1 MHHRAY
7 SISFAIGFFRLLHFG
22 NARTTMA
29 SAYDPYSLFSGFE
42 PVAWNPSDKS
52 DGDAGII
59 YSLRREHGVCGG
71 YRLHNPND
79 EINEKLQHLEKVII
93 EYKIGNIS
101 YPLYTVGDLLSAQHS
116 FAEGAWGNIVG
127 DLAERIARRITKYW
141 LKHVSPHGRTGGIF
155 DKRFNPAKRDDFIL
169 ANTQQYILKIRRYPN
184 LVILKKTG
192 RGKYGYE
199 NIKEL
204 DGLFDY
210 RYFQQRSI
218 LVLESKL
225 EKLTIDAADLIDNLF
240 GPLATLFPDAH
251 FCYVLFTDRNS
262 IYQKRNFGRRRQ
274 LKQFPLKLYQRLK
287 SAGIATMF
295 FSFCEQRD
303 DFDRMRDHLVTQYRT
318 INKMGA
324 TLRGRTVITDN
335 ELVIF
340 DEGETPHLKLVRDVR
355 LGLWRQ
361 VKLTHK
367 GRK

>member
-1 MHHRAY
+1 M
-7 SISFAIGFFRLLHFG
+7 AIP
-22 NARTTMA
+22 
-29 SAYDPYSLFSGFE
+29 YDPYSLFSGFE
-42 PVAWNPSDKS
+42 PVAWCPPGSG
-52 DGDAGII
+52 DGKAGII
-59 YSLRREHGVCGG
+59 YSLRREHGVRGA

-79 EINEKLQHLEKVII
+79 EINEGRGNLDKIII
-93 EYKIGNIS
+93 EYRIGGVS
-101 YPLYTVGDLLSAQHS
+101 YPLYTAGDLLSAPY
-116 FAEGAWGNIVG
+116 ALDDGAWGNIVG
-127 DLAERIARRITKYW
+127 DVAERVARRVTKYW

-155 DKRFNPAKRDDFIL
+155 DRRFNPAERDDFII

-184 LVILKKTG
+184 LVLLEKTG

-225 EKLTIDAADLIDNLF
+225 EKLTIDADDLLESLF

-262 IYQKRNFGRRRQ
+262 IYQKRHFERRRQ

-287 SAGIATMF
+287 SAGIATLF

-303 DFDRMRDHLVTQYRT
+303 DFEHMREHLVTQYRA
-318 INKMGA
+318 INRMGV
-324 TLRGRTVITDN
+324 TLRGRTVITSK
-335 ELVIF
+335 ELTIF
-340 DEGETPHLKLVRDVR
+340 DAGETPHLKLAKDPRP
-355 LGLWRQ
+355 GLWRE

-367 GRK
+367 SRR

>member
-1 MHHRAY
+1 
-7 SISFAIGFFRLLHFG
+7 
-22 NARTTMA
+22 MA

-59 YSLRREHGVCGG
+59 YSLRREHGVCGA

-79 EINEKLQHLEKVII
+79 EINEELQHLNKIII
-93 EYKIGNIS
+93 EYKIGAIS
-101 YPLYTVGDLLSAQHS
+101 YPLYTVGDLLNARHS

-127 DLAERIARRITKYW
+127 DLAERVARRITKYW

-155 DKRFNPAKRDDFIL
+155 DKRFNPAQRDDFIL
-169 ANTQQYILKIRRYPN
+169 ANTQHYVLKIRRYPN
-184 LVILKKTG
+184 LLILKKTG

-274 LKQFPLKLYQRLK
+274 LKQFPLRLYQRLK

-295 FSFCEQRD
+295 FSFCEQRE
-303 DFDRMRDHLVTQYRT
+303 DFDRMREHLVTQYRT

-340 DEGETPHLKLVRDVR
+340 DEGETPHLKLVRDAR
-355 LGLWRQ
+355 SGLWRQ